1 MLLGISSP
9 GDENAILFLC
19 LVFAGCGGLAV
30 FLDLPNRTASNLV
43 FSAACIALTCCCA
56 GLVIARKRLRA
67 RAVRFARAFLSLR
80 GEGRAKVSSEELG
93 RLCGRT
99 RADRDVSQMLRR
111 NYLHNVEREAASGN
125 ILLHSGME
133 HYLGKKKEEFRP
145 VSYWV
150 HLFAY
155 MFFYLTVL
163 LVVIVGIRQE
173 LQTPGAAPPAET
185 EDLELIVNSAAGF
198 LRPSSVNIC
207 TAIVLSIVL
216 ALMLAGGLFG
226 LWYFLREMRW
236 SRQSYEAALVMIRRG
251 PGAVPAA
258 DFSGVFGRRPVQK
271 EIPKMVKAKFLK
283 NLEVSEDGQFI
294 AGVSGK
300 SRGGGAG
307 SRL

>member
-9 GDENAILFLC
+9 GDENAILFLF
-19 LVFAGCGGLAV
+19 LVFAVCGGLAV
-30 FLDLPNRTASNLV
+30 LIDLPNRTASNLV
-43 FSAACIALTCCCA
+43 FSASCIALTCCGA
-56 GLVIARKRLRA
+56 GFVIARKRLRT
-67 RAVRFARAFLSLR
+67 RAVRFARVFLSLR
-80 GEGRAKVSSEELG
+80 GEGRAEVSFEELG

-99 RADRDVSQMLRR
+99 NAERDVRQMLRR
-111 NYLHNVEREAASGN
+111 NYLHNVEREAASGSV
-125 ILLHSGME
+125 LLHSGME
-133 HYLGKKKEEFRP
+133 HYLGQKKEEYRP
-145 VSYWV
+145 LTYWV
-150 HLFAY
+150 NLFAY
-155 MFFYLTVL
+155 VLVYLSVL
-163 LVVIVGIRQE
+163 AVVIVGIREE
-173 LQTPGAAPPAET
+173 LRAPGAVPPAET

-216 ALMLAGGLFG
+216 AVMLAGGLFA
-226 LWYFLREMRW
+226 LWYFLRDMRW
-236 SRQSYEAALVMIRRG
+236 NRQSYEAALVMIRRG

-283 NLEVSEDGQFI
+283 NLEVSGDGQFV